1 LDLSLERVGLSKK
14 SLSRKEQKNTNQMLF
29 CKNYSKENQA
39 TFYINTE
46 PEKEMQQFVTKLEN
60 CVIYGV
66 FVRMKQKSEVES
78 GNAPDREVQ
87 EIFSLALSISPGR
100 SIKYCPS
107 WHNRGRGQRV
117 GTMSLKSQPPK
128 GFI

>member
-14 SLSRKEQKNTNQMLF
+14 SLSCKENEQMLF

-78 GNAPDREVQ
+78 GNAPDHEVQ

-117 GTMSLKSQPPK
+117 GTTSLIIINPPK